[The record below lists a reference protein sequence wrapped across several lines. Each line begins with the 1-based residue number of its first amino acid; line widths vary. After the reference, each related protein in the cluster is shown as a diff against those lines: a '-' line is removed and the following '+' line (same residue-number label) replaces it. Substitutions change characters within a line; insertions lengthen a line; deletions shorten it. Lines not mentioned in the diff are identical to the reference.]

1 MDDLNLDE
9 KFLRRT
15 FDLARMARNRGN
27 GAFGAALIALLRW
40 FDANTIKTN
49 HNEDNRPCCP
59 PCAGSRGINREP

>member
-27 GAFGAALIALLRW
+27 GAFGAVLTRNGAVVFEAQPASAPTRLRG
-40 FDANTIKTN
+40 N
-49 HNEDNRPCCP
+49 
-59 PCAGSRGINREP
+59 